1 MVCLFHSRKEVGF
14 ESRGRAHR
22 VEDGGAGGATKAGG
36 PTLVTGGGVLDRGWG
51 GMVPDW
57 YSAGNKTV
65 GLRAMKK
72 IGLLYEVNGEERWSK
87 V

>member
-1 MVCLFHSRKEVGF
+1 MVCLSHLGKEVGSK
-14 ESRGRAHR
+14 SRGRAHR
-22 VEDGGAGGATKAGG
+22 GEEGGAGGLRSQWGL
-36 PTLVTGGGVLDRGWG
+36 TLVTGGGVLDRGWG

-72 IGLLYEVNGEERWSK
+72 LGLQYEVDGEETWSK

>member
-1 MVCLFHSRKEVGF
+1 MVCLFHSGKEVGA
-14 ESRGRAHR
+14 ESRGKAHGGG
-22 VEDGGAGGATKAGG
+22 EGGAGGLRRQWEL
-36 PTLVTGGGVLDRGWG
+36 TLDTGGGVSDKDWG

-72 IGLLYEVNGEERWSK
+72 LGLQY
-87 V
+87 